1 MNNQKKIFIIGGI
14 VEAAILVFD
23 LVVSI
28 LVWTTFQSPELYPTN
43 WEQKNIEVNGP
54 MIGFF
59 QNNPT
64 AFFCIICIPL
74 FAIIALDFVYFAIVV
89 NKKESKLSDA
99 QLSAIQKKAQA
110 QAEAEVLKELED
122 EMAAEEKPEEKKEE
136 PKAEAPE
143 EPKAE

>member
-1 MNNQKKIFIIGGI
+1 MDSQKKTFIIGGI
-14 VEAAILVFD
+14 IEAAILIFD

-43 WEQKNIEVNGP
+43 WQEKNIEVNGP

-59 QNNPT
+59 QNNTT

-74 FAIIALDFVYFAIVV
+74 FAIIALDFVYFAIIA

-99 QLSAIQKKAQA
+99 QLEAIHKKAQA
-110 QAEAEVLKELED
+110 QAEAEVLKELEELEVD
-122 EMAAEEKPEEKKEE
+122 TASADPKEDQ
-136 PKAEAPE
+136 
-143 EPKAE
+143 

>member
-1 MNNQKKIFIIGGI
+1 MDSQKKTFIIGGI
-14 VEAAILVFD
+14 IEAAILIFD

-43 WEQKNIEVNGP
+43 WQEKNIEVNGP

-59 QNNPT
+59 QNNTT

-74 FAIIALDFVYFAIVV
+74 FAIIA

-99 QLSAIQKKAQA
+99 QLEAIHKKAQA
-110 QAEAEVLKELED
+110 QAEAEVLKELEELEAD
-122 EMAAEEKPEEKKEE
+122 TASADPKEDQ
-136 PKAEAPE
+136 
-143 EPKAE
+143 